1 MFVHLNNRALIGVY
15 GSDAE
20 AFLQNQLS
28 NDINKL
34 DISSVQLNAYCQ
46 HQGKILSLF
55 WVMRNDKGFFL
66 SFPLDLLDSIK
77 SRLQMFVIMS
87 DVVIE
92 DITTE
97 YIQVG
102 SIGEA
107 HQGALIIN
115 DKLSVII
122 TDKEDINKFNM
133 GSKDDWDMA
142 CIDSLLPE
150 IFSITSEKLVP
161 QMLNLDIDEF
171 GVNFSKG
178 CYPGQEVV
186 ARLHYL
192 GSAKR
197 RLFAFEAS
205 SEAHIGDSLYCPS
218 SKSAKARGARY
229 KSSGIVIFRIKYNSK
244 FYCLATLEVELK
256 DEAVTLNNE
265 QGPLLKRIQK

>member
-1 MFVHLNNRALIGVY
+1 MFVHLKSRALIKVS

-20 AFLQNQLS
+20 TFLQGQLS

-34 DISSVQLNAYCQ
+34 DSSSVQLNAYCQ

-55 WVMRNDKGFFL
+55 WVMRNDKDFFISL
-66 SFPLDLLDSIK
+66 PLDLLESIK
-77 SRLQMFVIMS
+77 PRLQMFVIMS

-107 HQGALIIN
+107 HQKALVIN

-122 TDKEDINKFNM
+122 ADKEDINKF
-133 GSKDDWDMA
+133 SIESIEHWDMA
-142 CIDSLLPE
+142 CIDSFLPE
-150 IFSITSEKLVP
+150 IFSLTSEKLVP

-197 RLFAFEAS
+197 RLFAFES
-205 SEAHIGDSLYCPS
+205 NSEINIGDSLYCIS
-218 SKSAKARGARY
+218 SKSARDRGARY
-229 KSSGIVIFRIKYNSK
+229 KGSGIVIFRIKYNSK
-244 FYCLATLEVELK
+244 FYCLSTLEVELK
-256 DEAVTLNNE
+256 DEKITLNNE
-265 QGPLLKRIQK
+265 QGPILKK